1 MPMHS
6 EHVHVPSF
14 NSTDKWAHNILRGQV
29 KTARLR
35 DREIERERTR
45 ISNRHNGSA
54 PKVACTRRS
63 IRPLV
68 VAVEGVWGVR
78 LQGIRKVA
86 ETWTLNR
93 CAVCQPRPARVV
105 QRQLERRLAGTAL
118 TDAPRGTLCQVF
130 CEKNCQEK
138 ESNQEHFALRKKGAM
153 SRDLESVCVYMR
165 REYWKGR
172 RRNEGCCLLSFLLYY
187 TFLLFSFLLFSLNWD
202 FAFSD
207 LPFLYY
213 VGFWV
218 EIDCLYLHCPHRYF
232 D

>member
-29 KTARLR
+29 KTTRVR
-35 DREIERERTR
+35 ERERTR

-54 PKVACTRRS
+54 PKVACTRPS

-153 SRDLESVCVYMR
+153 SRVCVCVCIR
-165 REYWKGR
+165 GGNIEK
-172 RRNEGCCLLSFLLYY
+172 EGEGMKDAVCFLFFYIILFFCFLFCSFLWIGI
-187 TFLLFSFLLFSLNWD
+187 LLFLTF
-202 FAFSD
+202 
-207 LPFLYY
+207 PFFITL
-213 VGFWV
+213 VFEW
-218 EIDCLYLHCPHRYF
+218 R
-232 D
+232 